1 MFDPLEVFEGTYEE
15 YNTLF
20 DCLKDMLNEYGD
32 LELYYDYLDE
42 VYTGDDRVE
51 HVTVKDYT
59 WDNYDIDRLLYD
71 AAEFLDISINELTA
85 DDLNKLDRNKF
96 LDFLTEEYYDTVIDY
111 VERHEDN
118 IIADAIENTL
128 DTAYWDEV
136 DRQIDDY
143 LDNF

>member
-1 MFDPLEVFEGTYEE
+1 MFDPLEVFEGTDQE
-15 YNTLF
+15 YNELF

-96 LDFLTEEYYDTVIDY
+96 LDFLTDEYYDTVIDY